1 MEEPVKVADIL
12 VEKVLDHMALI
23 DKVAETR
30 SLSRGLTN
38 KITIYS
44 DEYKSQR
51 TYMEDEKKIAEK
63 LNWPPLGNK
72 RFHLHCRLR
81 SRSSPV
87 VLLPPGPLTRTNS
100 RY

>member
-1 MEEPVKVADIL
+1 MADIL
-12 VEKVLDHMALI
+12 VEKVLDHMAI
-23 DKVAETR
+23 GQEGDQQGGRNMVFEERPIKHDH
-30 SLSRGLTN
+30 
-38 KITIYS
+38 KYTIYS

-81 SRSSPV
+81 SRSSSV
-87 VLLPPGPLTRTNS
+87 VLLPLAL
-100 RY
+100 